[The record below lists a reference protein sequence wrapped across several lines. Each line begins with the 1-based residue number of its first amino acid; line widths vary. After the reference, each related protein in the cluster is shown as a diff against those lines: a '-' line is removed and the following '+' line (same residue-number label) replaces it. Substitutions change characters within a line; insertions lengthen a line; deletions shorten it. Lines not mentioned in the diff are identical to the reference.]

1 MIKRWVKALVLPTLM
16 VAFSLTALDA
26 AGGQKTSKT
35 STVISSI
42 DLSTS
47 FGTKSLWRLTAIQ
60 GPEQPDEDFGPIPGV
75 IKWCLKRTADRYCSE
90 SISGMP
96 PAPTGYAEVWE
107 PRYLIETRIIYPR
120 GRSAAP
126 LLLTRTGGSIGGNN
140 NQPIFT
146 QILAYRPAT
155 DRFDRIF
162 SQLVGRNNNEEVR
175 FFETGQMRGDVVVA
189 VPVQRSPWGYW
200 ITVNRLNPSYRYQQI
215 LRYRSATRYGDN
227 NPLAVIDSEMPN
239 IQRRLGLWH
248 PGQPLPLPAKGCA
261 KPRLV
266 KMELW
271 CS

>member
-1 MIKRWVKALVLPTLM
+1 VIKRWVKALVLPALM
-16 VAFSLTALDA
+16 VAFSLTSLGA
-26 AGGQKTSKT
+26 ASGKASETNR
-35 STVISSI
+35 VISSI
-42 DLSTS
+42 DLSRS
-47 FGTKSLWRLTAIQ
+47 FGTKSSWRLTAIQ
-60 GPEQPDEDFGPIPGV
+60 GPEKPDKDFGPIPGV
-75 IKWCLKRTADRYCSE
+75 IKWCLKRTNDRSCSQ

-96 PAPTGYAEVWE
+96 PAPTCYAEVWQ

-126 LLLTRTGGSIGGNN
+126 LLLIRTGGSIGGNN

-162 SQLVGRNNNEEVR
+162 SLLVGRNNNEEVR
-175 FFETGQMRGDVVVA
+175 FLEAGRMRGDVVVA

-200 ITVNRLNPSYRYQQI
+200 ISVNRLEPGYRYREV
-215 LRYRSATRYGDN
+215 LRYRSATAYGDN
-227 NPLAVIDSEMPN
+227 NSLAVIDSEMPN
-239 IQRRLGLWH
+239 IQQRLSLWR
-248 PGQPLPLPAKGCA
+248 PGRPLPLPEKGCP
-261 KPRLV
+261 KPHLV